1 MIATVLVLFLLFLA
15 LAIARLSGNAG
26 LRSIIK
32 NAIGQIFSQSTP
44 A

>member
-1 MIATVLVLFLLFLA
+1 LIATVLVLFLLFLA
-15 LAIARLSGNAG
+15 LAIARLAGNAG
-26 LRSIIK
+26 LKNIIK